1 MRTTTSNT
9 PYTHLA
15 HWRRP
20 LATSLLALAS
30 IAVALP
36 ASAMSIRQLRALE
49 KSDKKQGSIYAD
61 YYLVGVMEGALE
73 AHNQA
78 VRNGA
83 PPTVCLNG
91 RRLEPRMA
99 RSLYTTERQRNADL
113 YEADMPVELV
123 MRNALETV
131 YAC

>member
-1 MRTTTSNT
+1 MGALGRSAGW
-9 PYTHLA
+9 H
-15 HWRRP
+15 RP
-20 LATSLLALAS
+20 LIASVLALAS

-36 ASAMSIRQLRALE
+36 AAAMSIRELRALE
-49 KSDKKQGSIYAD
+49 KSDKKQGVIYAD
-61 YYLVGVMEGALE
+61 YYLVGVMEGVLE
-73 AHNQA
+73 AHSQA
-78 VRNGA
+78 VRYGA
-83 PPTVCLNG
+83 TPTICLNG

>member
-15 HWRRP
+15 RWRRP
-20 LATSLLALAS
+20 LAASLLALVG
-30 IAVALP
+30 IAMALP
-36 ASAMSIRQLRALE
+36 TAAMSIRQLRALE

-83 PPTVCLNG
+83 APSICLNG

>member
-1 MRTTTSNT
+1 MRTTSSNT
-9 PYTHLA
+9 PQHPSADWL
-15 HWRRP
+15 RP
-20 LATSLLALAS
+20 LIASVLALAS

-36 ASAMSIRQLRALE
+36 AAAMSIRELRALE
-49 KSDKKQGSIYAD
+49 KSDKKQGALYAD
-61 YYLVGVMEGALE
+61 YYLIGAMEGVLE

-78 VRNGA
+78 VGNGA
-83 PPTVCLNG
+83 TPTICLNG

>member
-1 MRTTTSNT
+1 MRTTSYSPIKTFFS
-9 PYTHLA
+9 
-15 HWRRP
+15 RP
-20 LATSLLALAS
+20 LAASLFVLVGIAL
-30 IAVALP
+30 ALP
-36 ASAMSIRQLRALE
+36 ANAMSIRQLRALE
-49 KSDKKQGSIYAD
+49 KSDKKQGAIYAD
-61 YYLVGVMEGALE
+61 YYLVGVMEGVLE

-83 PPTVCLNG
+83 APTICPNG

>member
-1 MRTTTSNT
+1 MRKFTSNI
-9 PYTHLA
+9 PYLHLA
-15 HWRRP
+15 RWRRP
-20 LATSLLALAS
+20 LAASLLALAS

-36 ASAMSIRQLRALE
+36 TAAMSIRGLRALE
-49 KSDKKQGSIYAD
+49 KSDKKQGAIYAD
-61 YYLVGVMEGALE
+61 YYLIGVMEGALE

-83 PPTVCLNG
+83 APTICLNG
-91 RRLEPRMA
+91 RRLEPRTA

-131 YAC
+131 YPC

>member
-1 MRTTTSNT
+1 MRTTSSNT
-9 PYTHLA
+9 PQHPSPG
-15 HWRRP
+15 WRRP
-20 LATSLLALAS
+20 LIASVLALAS

-36 ASAMSIRQLRALE
+36 AAAMSIRELRALE
-49 KSDKKQGSIYAD
+49 KSDRKQGAIYAD
-61 YYLVGVMEGALE
+61 YYLVGVMEGVLE
-73 AHNQA
+73 AHSQA

-83 PPTVCLNG
+83 APTICLNG

-99 RSLYTTERQRNADL
+99 RSLYTTERQRNAEL
-113 YEADMPVELV
+113 YEADMPAELV